1 MIKVEQ
7 DMLILDSSF
16 TKQDVQAINEYV
28 AIVEKR
34 LKYEIVKKIRRVEH
48 HGMTHSE
55 KCLPRHYLVEDIIEQ
70 ITGEKQN
77 D

>member
-16 TKQDVQAINEYV
+16 TKQDAQAINEFI

-34 LKYEIVKKIRRVEH
+34 VKREIIDKVRRVEY
-48 HGMTHSE
+48 HGMTHSPH
-55 KCLPRHYLVEDIIEQ
+55 CASRHYLVEDIIEQ
-70 ITGEKQN
+70 IEV
-77 D
+77 

>member
-1 MIKVEQ
+1 MVKVEQ
-7 DMLILDSSF
+7 NMLVLDASF
-16 TKQDVQAINEYV
+16 SKQDAQAINEFI

-34 LKYEIVKKIRRVEH
+34 VRDEIVKKIRRIEH

-70 ITGEKQN
+70 ITGDN
-77 D
+77 

>member
-7 DMLILDSSF
+7 NMLVLDASF
-16 TKQDVQAINEYV
+16 SKQDAQAINEFIG
-28 AIVEKR
+28 IVEKR
-34 LKYEIVKKIRRVEH
+34 VRDEIVKKIRKVEY

-55 KCLPRHYLVEDIIEQ
+55 YCLDTHYLVEDIIER
-70 ITGEKQN
+70 ITEN